1 MQFKKKYATL
11 YTSYEVEAIV
21 PLVQKKFKFSTDTVI
36 FYIYSHSWAL
46 KYLFQNIPQSTKT
59 KSNRTTT
66 VLTSDFGLLK
76 YLMLKEEVV
85 SYIYTR

>member
-36 FYIYSHSWAL
+36 FYMGSDMKSL
-46 KYLFQNIPQSTKT
+46 KWHT
-59 KSNRTTT
+59 
-66 VLTSDFGLLK
+66 
-76 YLMLKEEVV
+76 
-85 SYIYTR
+85 